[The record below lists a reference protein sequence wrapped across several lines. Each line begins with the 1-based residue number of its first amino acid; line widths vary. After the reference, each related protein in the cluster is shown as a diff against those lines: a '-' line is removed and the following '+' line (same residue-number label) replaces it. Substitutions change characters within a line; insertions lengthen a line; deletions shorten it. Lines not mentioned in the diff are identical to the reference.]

1 VALAAAHDVASVAV
15 TSARPNNSTGTP
27 LPKKLGIK
35 AGARVAFVE
44 APEDFQ
50 DTLGPLPD
58 GVSLRRQL
66 RGPCDVIVFFTASR
80 AKLQRRIDSLRAAL
94 DPAGRLWVAW
104 PKRASG
110 VPTDV
115 TEDVV
120 REIALANK
128 LVDNKVAALDET
140 WSGLQ
145 LVIRLRDRAT

>member
-1 VALAAAHDVASVAV
+1 MSGY
-15 TSARPNNSTGTP
+15 SGTP
-27 LPKKLGIK
+27 LPRKLGIK
-35 AGARVAFVE
+35 QGARVALVDAPDNFE
-44 APEDFQ
+44 A
-50 DTLGPLPD
+50 TLGALPD
-58 GVSLRRQL
+58 GVTVRTRA
-66 RGPCDVIVFFTASR
+66 RGPVDVIVFFTTSR
-80 AKLQRRIDSLRAAL
+80 AKLERRIATLRSAL

-120 REIALANK
+120 REIALAHR

-145 LVIRLRDRAT
+145 LVIRLEDR

>member
-1 VALAAAHDVASVAV
+1 MSGY
-15 TSARPNNSTGTP
+15 SGTP
-27 LPKKLGIK
+27 LPRKLGIK
-35 AGARVAFVE
+35 EGARVALVDAPDNFE
-44 APEDFQ
+44 A
-50 DTLGPLPD
+50 TLGPLPD
-58 GVSLRRQL
+58 GVTVRTRA
-66 RGPCDVIVFFTASR
+66 RGPVDVIVFFTTSR
-80 AKLQRRIDSLRAAL
+80 AKLERRIETLRSAL

-120 REIALANK
+120 REIALGHR

-145 LVIRLRDRAT
+145 LVIRLKDR

>member
-1 VALAAAHDVASVAV
+1 MSGY
-15 TSARPNNSTGTP
+15 SGTP

-35 AGARVAFVE
+35 EGGRVALVD
-44 APEDFQ
+44 APESFEA
-50 DTLGPLPD
+50 TLGALPD
-58 GVSLRRQL
+58 GVAVRTRA
-66 RGPCDVIVFFTASR
+66 RGPVDVIVFFTTSR
-80 AKLQRRIDSLRAAL
+80 AKLERRIETLRSAL

-120 REIALANK
+120 REIALAHR
-128 LVDNKVAALDET
+128 LVDNKVAAIDEI

-145 LVIRLRDRAT
+145 VVIRVADR

>member
-1 VALAAAHDVASVAV
+1 MSGY
-15 TSARPNNSTGTP
+15 SGTP
-27 LPKKLGIK
+27 LPRKLGIK
-35 AGARVAFVE
+35 EGARVALVDAPDNFE
-44 APEDFQ
+44 A
-50 DTLGPLPD
+50 TLGVLPD
-58 GVSLRRQL
+58 GVTVRTRA
-66 RGPCDVIVFFTASR
+66 RGPVDVIVFFTASR
-80 AKLQRRIDSLRAAL
+80 AKLERRIETLRSSL

-120 REIALANK
+120 REIALAHR

-145 LVIRLRDRAT
+145 LVIRLKDR